1 MEQVSKIMNDVEEK
15 VSEDLDFEKIKP
27 FDDECKFG
35 KNGLWLFIGPQG
47 SGKTHK
53 LLETILYTEL
63 VYGKPYFDNII
74 FLLYICA

>member
-1 MEQVSKIMNDVEEK
+1 MTTMEK
-15 VSEDLDFEKIKP
+15 VRKLMDDVQQRVAEDLDFEKIEP
-27 FDDECKFG
+27 FDNECRFG

-63 VYGKPYFDNII
+63 VYE
-74 FLLYICA
+74 